1 MIRRPPRSTLFPYTT
16 LYRSVRHERAQEHLL
31 KNARVQER
39 FILPAR
45 LRAVPRVRREHL
57 AGNLLRHFEGEA
69 EVLRRLPEKP
79 APEFLRGELVEG
91 KIAADRREDL
101 AVFPQA
107 LGLEELPG
115 EAAARQVAFAAVDLP
130 QPALVLPGTAA
141 NVDVLRGQ
149 LAQLVRQAVARERQR
164 IFEPPAYHACAARK

>member
-1 MIRRPPRSTLFPYTT
+1 MFLRPL
-16 LYRSVRHERAQEHLL
+16 VRHERAQEHLL
-31 KNARVQER
+31 KNARVQES
-39 FILPAR
+39 FILPAC

-57 AGNLLRHFEGEA
+57 TGNLFRHFEGEA

-91 KIAADRREDL
+91 EIAADRREDL

-115 EAAARQVAFAAVDLP
+115 EAAARQEKNTDGEDEDEKS
-130 QPALVLPGTAA
+130 VLAT
-141 NVDVLRGQ
+141 
-149 LAQLVRQAVARERQR
+149 
-164 IFEPPAYHACAARK
+164 